1 MKNIKTSHKLRLM
14 TDEGQI
20 QDINL
25 RGIVYHGGYHFTS
38 RIVSSKQQIWYH
50 DGINTG
56 KLSLKDGILGSQSND
71 KLKVCRGRDFVLAVY
86 AQKI

>member
-1 MKNIKTSHKLRLM
+1 MTGEIKIL
-14 TDEGQI
+14 D
-20 QDINL
+20 L

-38 RIVSSKQQIWYH
+38 RIVTSDQQIWYH

-56 KLSLKDGILGSQSND
+56 KICLRDGLLKSQSKD
-71 KLKVCRGRDFVLAVY
+71 RLRVCRGRDLVLAVY